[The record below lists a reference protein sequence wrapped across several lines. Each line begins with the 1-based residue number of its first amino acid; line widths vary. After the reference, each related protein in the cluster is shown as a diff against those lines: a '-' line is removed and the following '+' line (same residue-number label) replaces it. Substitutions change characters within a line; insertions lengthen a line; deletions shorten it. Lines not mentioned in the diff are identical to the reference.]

1 LEQLFPGFG
10 QTLEDAGAV
19 RIRAGVDIIWERP
32 GYDPFPIRD
41 LGFDS
46 FWMSRALLEYVC
58 RRILTAVDNVSL
70 VANSRV
76 TEIVASD
83 RQVVTAVRHEDENGG
98 TSTLSAD
105 FVVDA
110 SGRGGPTLTLL
121 QALELPQ
128 PETTEIGVDVAYS
141 SVIFEAPKPE
151 PGRWRGVFH
160 FGHAPNT
167 SRGGAILP
175 LEGNRWLLGL
185 GGRHD
190 EAPPGDIEGIMAFLK
205 GLRTQTL
212 YDAVRDARRLSEV
225 FRFNFPASVRRH
237 FERLLRFPR
246 GLVPVGDAIC
256 RFNPLYG
263 QGMSVAAMEARLLDQ
278 MLERRHD
285 SPDPFDGFAPEF
297 FNQIQPLLATPWSVA
312 ENDFIFPK
320 TRGERPADFDRRLRY
335 GAALLELAAQDP
347 SVHKTM
353 TEFNVLLKP
362 GTVLREP
369 HIASR
374 VMALIQAGA

>member
-1 LEQLFPGFG
+1 MPKTCGNEAVVIGAGMGGLAAAKALSSHFEHVTVLDRDSLPSGPEPRMGTPQARHGHALLLSGQQALEQLFPGFG

-46 FWMSRALLEYVC
+46 FWRSRALLEYVC
-58 RRILTAVDNVSL
+58 RRMLTAVDNVSL
-70 VANSRV
+70 LANSRV

-160 FGHAPNT
+160 LGHARTPAAAGPFSRWRAIVGSSAWGDVTTRLPPAT
-167 SRGGAILP
+167 SRALWPSSRGC
-175 LEGNRWLLGL
+175 
-185 GGRHD
+185 
-190 EAPPGDIEGIMAFLK
+190 
-205 GLRTQTL
+205 
-212 YDAVRDARRLSEV
+212 ARRLSTM
-225 FRFNFPASVRRH
+225 RF
-237 FERLLRFPR
+237 
-246 GLVPVGDAIC
+246 
-256 RFNPLYG
+256 
-263 QGMSVAAMEARLLDQ
+263 
-278 MLERRHD
+278 
-285 SPDPFDGFAPEF
+285 
-297 FNQIQPLLATPWSVA
+297 ATPGALARSSVS
-312 ENDFIFPK
+312 ISP
-320 TRGERPADFDRRLRY
+320 PAC
-335 GAALLELAAQDP
+335 GAI
-347 SVHKTM
+347 SS
-353 TEFNVLLKP
+353 
-362 GTVLREP
+362 GC
-369 HIASR
+369 
-374 VMALIQAGA
+374 